1 MYCIYTGI
9 QFAAT
14 LFYDKQINKDNK
26 IYSQLKWD
34 YEYRNTKG
42 TDQTWYRQ
50 NASFYTHYGYKDK
63 YFADLSVVASAS
75 NKLAPGHQWSISPTV
90 GLAWVMS
97 KENFMKDLSWINFMK
112 LRASFGVINTD
123 RLPLDDDSEVT
134 NYWEQ
139 TYGGGGYYPFDTN
152 YSVGT
157 QSWSL
162 GRLASLNS
170 THEKSI

>member
-1 MYCIYTGI
+1 MLSYDNYAQYWENHSKTFVYGSNSVTAWENGVPSSTTYYTDGKESSMSSDAKCIAFTRVFN
-9 QFAAT
+9 FAAT

-75 NKLAPGHQWSISPTV
+75 NNWHQDIN
-90 GLAWVMS
+90 GLY
-97 KENFMKDLSWINFMK
+97 
-112 LRASFGVINTD
+112 
-123 RLPLDDDSEVT
+123 LPLLV
-134 NYWEQ
+134 
-139 TYGGGGYYPFDTN
+139 
-152 YSVGT
+152 
-157 QSWSL
+157 
-162 GRLASLNS
+162 
-170 THEKSI
+170 